1 MRFFVL
7 GATGSTG
14 GLFVDD
20 ALAAGN
26 EVVAYVRR
34 ASKLAPRDGL
44 KTVEGDVLDPGE
56 LAEVMRGSDAV
67 VSMLGLSSA
76 NPNGFSEKAVNAI
89 TAAAERSGT
98 KRVLIMS
105 AFGVGESAD
114 KASGLARLMYNA
126 GGKAIYADKAAG
138 EEDPQKI
145 HAGLDAG
152 VPGIADE
159 QGEVA
164 ELPCDRPGDARPPAW
179 ASPGFASRCRRLPPR
194 SRDDRCLGTP
204 YRGTHQRQ
212 LTVSAPTSCGR
223 TRRMSLRRLTCP
235 HASPFR
241 LQCLPVPPSVA
252 GCQAVDRPWAR
263 RGRRASPVPR
273 GTRELEAGAPR
284 TQPGPGTARASQ
296 APPARR

>member
-138 EEDPQKI
+138 EKI
-145 HAGLDAG
+145 LRRSTLDWTLAYP
-152 VPGIADE
+152 VLLTNKAK
-159 QGEVA
+159 
-164 ELPCDRPGDARPPAW
+164 
-179 ASPGFASRCRRLPPR
+179 SPSFRAIDLATLDRLPGLPR
-194 SRDDRCLGTP
+194 VSRAD
-204 YRGTHQRQ
+204 
-212 LTVSAPTSCGR
+212 
-223 TRRMSLRRLTCP
+223 
-235 HASPFR
+235 
-241 LQCLPVPPSVA
+241 VA
-252 GCQAVDRPWAR
+252 AFLLEAATTGAWAR
-263 RGRRASPVPR
+263 R
-273 GTRELEAGAPR
+273 
-284 TQPGPGTARASQ
+284 TAVLTNGS
-296 APPARR
+296 